1 MEKRSQNKAIRTEK
15 IYEAAMKLF
24 GEKGFL
30 QTTLQDVAE
39 AAEISTRT
47 LYLYFPTKESILHM
61 ASKRS
66 IDETEEFARLLPI
79 GMSAKRKILLTIMKN
94 LELVYD
100 PGFFLNVHSTN
111 KESSVLARQMEMENM
126 RRYED
131 VFASILKQ
139 EQRNRGIENGAD
151 CRMAAEMVV
160 AMHRYFTK
168 KIYCEDEKFDY
179 QKIEKVFE
187 QALEFGWPSIEKNLL
202 SKA

>member
-1 MEKRSQNKAIRTEK
+1 MEKRTQNKVIRTQK
-15 IYEAAMKLF
+15 IFEAAMKLF

-30 QTTLQDVAE
+30 QTTLQDIAE
-39 AAEISTRT
+39 AAGVSTRT

-66 IDETEEFARLLPI
+66 IDETERFVELLPV
-79 GMSAKRKILLTIMKN
+79 GLPVKRKILLTIMRN
-94 LELVYD
+94 LELVYE
-100 PGFFLNVHSTN
+100 PGFFLTVHASN
-111 KESSVLARQMEMENM
+111 KESSELARQMEMENM

-131 VFASILKQ
+131 VFVSILKQ

-151 CRMAAEMVV
+151 CRMAAAMVV

-168 KIYCEDEKFDY
+168 KIYCEDENGKFDF

-187 QALEFGWPSIEKNLL
+187 EALEFGWPSIEKNLL
-202 SKA
+202 S